1 MTQATTQAADGQ
13 AADGQA
19 ADRPAED
26 APASMMTVVAASS
39 AGTAFE
45 WYDFFIFG
53 SLAGI
58 ISKVFFTGLNETA
71 GLIAALALFGTGF
84 AFRPLGA
91 LIFGRMGDR
100 VGRKAAFLI
109 TVTLMGGA
117 TFAIG
122 LLPTYSQVGIIS
134 PILLIILRILQG
146 TALGGE
152 YGGAAI
158 YVAEHSPA
166 NKRGQMTGWIQSSA
180 ALGLIGALAVI
191 LLTRKAMGEVNFE
204 SWGWRIPFLISSG
217 LLAVSIFMR
226 MKLAESPS
234 FQKLKDEGQ
243 QSEHPFREAFG
254 QWKNL
259 KLVLVALVAIM
270 FAQGAV
276 WYCAFFY
283 SQVFMEKFLKVPPAT
298 VNMLIMAVTI
308 ASAPLYVFFGWL
320 SDRYGRK
327 WVMWFGMVLALLAF
341 LPGFHLMT
349 QFANPGLDEAN
360 KATPV
365 VVIADPAA
373 CSLQFDP
380 VGKSAFVTS
389 CDIAK
394 STLANAGISYS
405 NQAAP
410 AGSVAIVRIGESE
423 VVSVEGGGL
432 DKASLKTIKPGVE
445 GRIKAALSAAGY
457 PDSADPARINVPGL
471 FGVLMIFAVAATA
484 LYGPQASAL
493 VEMFPTRVRYTALSL
508 PYHVGTG
515 WVGGFVPFSAFAIVA
530 ATGNIYAGL
539 AYPIFFTGISVLA
552 TMLFLKETRGRS
564 LDF

>member
-1 MTQATTQAADGQ
+1 MTDQTADT
-13 AADGQA
+13 
-19 ADRPAED
+19 
-26 APASMMTVVAASS
+26 APKHSRGSAPKEAVSMTTVVAASS

-58 ISKVFFTGLNETA
+58 ISQVFFTGLNETA
-71 GLIAALALFGTGF
+71 ALIAALALFGTGF

-91 LIFGRMGDR
+91 LIFGRMGDK

-109 TVTLMGGA
+109 TVTMMGGA

-122 LLPTYSQVGIIS
+122 LLPTYGQAGIIA
-134 PILLIILRILQG
+134 PILLIVLRILQG

-158 YVAEHSPA
+158 YVAEHSPP
-166 NKRGQMTGWIQSSA
+166 NRRGLMTGWIQTSA
-180 ALGLIGALAVI
+180 ALGLLGALGVI
-191 LLTRKAMGEVNFE
+191 LATRTLIGEAAFKE
-204 SWGWRIPFLISSG
+204 WGWRVPFLLSAG
-217 LLAVSIFMR
+217 LLAISIFMR
-226 MKLAESPS
+226 MKLSESPS
-234 FQKLKDEGQ
+234 FQKLKETGE
-243 QSEHPFREAFG
+243 QSKHPFREAFG

-259 KLVLVALVAIM
+259 KLVLIALLAIM

-283 SQVFMEKFLKVPPAT
+283 TPVFLEKFLKVPAPT
-298 VNMLIMAVTI
+298 VNELMMVVTL
-308 ASAPLYVFFGWL
+308 ASAPMYVFFGWL

-341 LPGFHLMT
+341 LPGFHMMA
-349 QFANPGLDEAN
+349 QFANPGLAEAAR
-360 KATPV
+360 KTPV
-365 VVIADPAA
+365 VVIADPSA

-380 VGKSAFVTS
+380 VGKTAFVTS

-394 STLANAGISYS
+394 SFLANNGISYD
-405 NQAAP
+405 NEAAP
-410 AGSVAIVRIGESE
+410 AGSLARVKIGAAE
-423 VVSVEGGGL
+423 VVSVEGSGL
-432 DKASLKTIKPGVE
+432 DKAQLKTVKAGVE
-445 GRIKAALSAAGY
+445 GRLKAALADAGY
-457 PDSADPARINVPGL
+457 PLKADPARINFWGL
-471 FGVLMIFAVAATA
+471 FGVLLVFTIAATA

-539 AYPIFFTGISVLA
+539 AYPIFFTGISVLV
-552 TMLFLKETRGRS
+552 TLVGLKETKGRS

>member
-1 MTQATTQAADGQ
+1 MTLQTQTG
-13 AADGQA
+13 
-19 ADRPAED
+19 AEEK
-26 APASMMTVVAASS
+26 PASMTTVVAASS

-53 SLAGI
+53 SLAGV
-58 ISKVFFTGLNETA
+58 ISQVFFTGLNETA
-71 GLIAALALFGTGF
+71 ALIAALALFGTGF

-91 LIFGRMGDR
+91 LIFGRMGDK

-122 LLPTYSQVGIIS
+122 LLPTYSQAGIIS
-134 PILLIILRILQG
+134 PILLIVLRILQG

-158 YVAEHSPA
+158 YVAEHAPA

-180 ALGLIGALAVI
+180 ALGLLGALAVI
-191 LLTRKAMGEVNFE
+191 LVTRTAVGEEAFKA
-204 SWGWRIPFLISSG
+204 WGWRVPFLVSAG
-217 LLAVSIFMR
+217 LLAISIFMR
-226 MKLAESPS
+226 LKLTESPS
-234 FQKLKDEGQ
+234 FQKLKDSG
-243 QSEHPFREAFG
+243 EHSVAPFREAFG

-259 KLVLVALVAIM
+259 KLVLIALFAIM
-270 FAQGAV
+270 CAQGAV

-283 SQVFMEKFLKVPPAT
+283 TQVFMEKFLKVPAPTVNLLIMGAT
-298 VNMLIMAVTI
+298 VV
-308 ASAPLYVFFGWL
+308 SAPLYVFFGWA
-320 SDRYGRK
+320 SDRWGRK

-341 LPGFHLMT
+341 LPGFHMMT
-349 QFANPGLDEAN
+349 QFANPGLAEA
-360 KATPV
+360 ARRTPV
-365 VVIADPAA
+365 VVVADPAA
-373 CSLQFDP
+373 CTLQFDP

-394 STLANAGISYS
+394 SYLANAGISYD
-405 NQAAP
+405 NEAAP
-410 AGSVAIVRIGESE
+410 KGALAQVRIGSVEIA
-423 VVSVEGGGL
+423 SVEGGGL
-432 DKASLKTIKPGVE
+432 DKAGLKAAKADVE
-445 GRIKAALSAAGY
+445 GRLKTALTQAGY
-457 PDSADPARINVPGL
+457 PAKADPAQINVWGL
-471 FGVLMIFAVAATA
+471 FGVLLVFTVAATA

-539 AYPIFFTGISVLA
+539 AYPIFFTGISVICAL
-552 TMLFLKETRGRS
+552 LFLKETSGRS

>member
-1 MTQATTQAADGQ
+1 MTLQTQTG
-13 AADGQA
+13 
-19 ADRPAED
+19 AEEK
-26 APASMMTVVAASS
+26 PASMTTVVAASS

-53 SLAGI
+53 SLAGV
-58 ISKVFFTGLNETA
+58 ISQVFFTGLNETA
-71 GLIAALALFGTGF
+71 ALIAALALFGTGF

-91 LIFGRMGDR
+91 LIFGRMGDK

-122 LLPTYSQVGIIS
+122 LLPTYSQAGIIS
-134 PILLIILRILQG
+134 PILLIVLRILQG

-158 YVAEHSPA
+158 YVAEHAPA

-180 ALGLIGALAVI
+180 ALGLLGALAVI
-191 LLTRKAMGEVNFE
+191 LVTRTTVGEEAFKA
-204 SWGWRIPFLISSG
+204 WGWRVPFLVSAG
-217 LLAVSIFMR
+217 LLAISIFMR
-226 MKLAESPS
+226 LKLTESPS
-234 FQKLKDEGQ
+234 FQKLKDSG
-243 QSEHPFREAFG
+243 EHSVAPFREAFG

-259 KLVLVALVAIM
+259 KLVLIALFAIM
-270 FAQGAV
+270 CAQGAV

-283 SQVFMEKFLKVPPAT
+283 TQVFMEKFLKVPAPTVNLLIMGAT
-298 VNMLIMAVTI
+298 VV
-308 ASAPLYVFFGWL
+308 SAPLYVFFGWA
-320 SDRYGRK
+320 SDRWGRK

-341 LPGFHLMT
+341 LPGFHMMT
-349 QFANPGLDEAN
+349 QFANPGLAEA
-360 KATPV
+360 ARRTPV
-365 VVIADPAA
+365 VVVADPAA

-394 STLANAGISYS
+394 SYLANAGISYD
-405 NQAAP
+405 NEAAP
-410 AGSVAIVRIGESE
+410 SGALARVRIGSVEIA
-423 VVSVEGGGL
+423 SVEGGGL
-432 DKASLKTIKPGVE
+432 DKAALKAAKADVE
-445 GRIKAALSAAGY
+445 GRLKTALTQAGY
-457 PDSADPARINVPGL
+457 PAKADPARINVWGL
-471 FGVLMIFAVAATA
+471 FGVLLVFTVAATA

-539 AYPIFFTGISVLA
+539 AYPIFFTGISVLC
-552 TMLFLKETRGRS
+552 TLLFLKETSGRS

>member
-1 MTQATTQAADGQ
+1 MTLQTQTG
-13 AADGQA
+13 
-19 ADRPAED
+19 AEEK
-26 APASMMTVVAASS
+26 PASMTTVVAASS

-53 SLAGI
+53 SLAGV
-58 ISKVFFTGLNETA
+58 ISQVFFTGLNETA
-71 GLIAALALFGTGF
+71 ALIAALALFGTGF

-91 LIFGRMGDR
+91 LIFGRMGDK

-122 LLPTYSQVGIIS
+122 LLPTYSQAGIIS

-158 YVAEHSPA
+158 YVAEHAPA

-180 ALGLIGALAVI
+180 ALGLLGALAVI
-191 LLTRKAMGEVNFE
+191 LVTRTAVGEEAFKA
-204 SWGWRIPFLISSG
+204 WGWRVPFLVSAG
-217 LLAVSIFMR
+217 LLAISIFMR
-226 MKLAESPS
+226 LKLTESPS
-234 FQKLKDEGQ
+234 FQKLKDSG
-243 QSEHPFREAFG
+243 EHSVAPFREAFG

-259 KLVLVALVAIM
+259 KLVLIALFAIM
-270 FAQGAV
+270 CAQGAV

-283 SQVFMEKFLKVPPAT
+283 TQVFMEKFLKVPAPTVNLLIMGAT
-298 VNMLIMAVTI
+298 VV
-308 ASAPLYVFFGWL
+308 SAPLYVFFGWA
-320 SDRYGRK
+320 SDRWGRK

-341 LPGFHLMT
+341 LPGFHMMT
-349 QFANPGLDEAN
+349 QFANPGLAEA
-360 KATPV
+360 ARRTPV
-365 VVIADPAA
+365 VVVADPAA

-394 STLANAGISYS
+394 SYLANAGISYD

-410 AGSVAIVRIGESE
+410 SGALAMVRIGSVEIA
-423 VVSVEGGGL
+423 SVEGGGL
-432 DKASLKTIKPGVE
+432 DKSALKAAKADVE
-445 GRIKAALSAAGY
+445 GRLKTALTQASY
-457 PDSADPARINVPGL
+457 PAKADPARINVWGL
-471 FGVLMIFAVAATA
+471 FAVLLVFTVAATA

-539 AYPIFFTGISVLA
+539 AYPIFFTGISVLC
-552 TMLFLKETRGRS
+552 TLLFLKETSGRS

>member
-1 MTQATTQAADGQ
+1 MTDQTAE
-13 AADGQA
+13 
-19 ADRPAED
+19 PAPVSPRTGAPED
-26 APASMMTVVAASS
+26 AASMTTVVAASA

-53 SLAGI
+53 SMAGI
-58 ISKVFFTGLNETA
+58 ISKVFFTGLSETA

-109 TVTLMGGA
+109 TVTMMGGA

-122 LLPTYSQVGIIS
+122 LLPTYSQAGIIA

-158 YVAEHSPA
+158 YVAEHAPDH
-166 NKRGQMTGWIQSSA
+166 KRGQMTGWIQSSA
-180 ALGLIGALAVI
+180 AMGLIGALGVI
-191 LLTRKAMGEVNFE
+191 LGTRTLIGEPAFE
-204 SWGWRIPFLISSG
+204 SWGWRVPFLISAG
-217 LLAVSIFMR
+217 LLMVSIFMR
-226 MKLAESPS
+226 MKLSESPS
-234 FQKLKDEGQ
+234 FQKLKDAGE
-243 QSEHPFREAFG
+243 QSQHPFRESFG

-259 KLVLVALVAIM
+259 KLVLIALVAIM

-283 SQVFMEKFLKVPPAT
+283 TPIFLEKFLKVPAPT
-298 VNMLIMAVTI
+298 VNALMMIVTL
-308 ASAPLYVFFGWL
+308 ASAPMYVFFGWL

-341 LPGFHLMT
+341 LPGFHLMA
-349 QFANPGLDEAN
+349 QFANPGLAEASRN
-360 KATPV
+360 TPV

-380 VGKSAFVTS
+380 VGKTAFVTS

-394 STLANAGISYS
+394 SFLANAGISYD
-405 NQAAP
+405 NEAAP
-410 AGSVAIVRIGESE
+410 AGSLARVKVGAAE

-432 DKASLKTIKPGVE
+432 DKASLKTVKTGVE
-445 GRIKAALSAAGY
+445 GRLKAALAQAGY
-457 PDSADPARINVPGL
+457 PLTADPGRVNFWGL
-471 FGVLMIFAVAATA
+471 FSVLMVFTVAATA

-539 AYPIFFTGISVLA
+539 AYPIFFTGISVLS
-552 TMLFLKETRGRS
+552 TLLFLKETKGRS

>member
-1 MTQATTQAADGQ
+1 MTLQTQTGT
-13 AADGQA
+13 
-19 ADRPAED
+19 EEK
-26 APASMMTVVAASS
+26 PASMTTVVAASS

-53 SLAGI
+53 SLAGV
-58 ISKVFFTGLNETA
+58 ISQVFFTGLNETA
-71 GLIAALALFGTGF
+71 ALIAALALFGTGF

-91 LIFGRMGDR
+91 LIFGRMGDK

-122 LLPTYSQVGIIS
+122 LLPTYSQAGIIS
-134 PILLIILRILQG
+134 PILLIVLRILQG

-158 YVAEHSPA
+158 YVAEHAPA

-180 ALGLIGALAVI
+180 ALGLLGALAVI
-191 LLTRKAMGEVNFE
+191 LVTRTAVGEEAFKA
-204 SWGWRIPFLISSG
+204 WGWRVPFLVSAG
-217 LLAVSIFMR
+217 LLAISIFMR
-226 MKLAESPS
+226 LKLTESPS
-234 FQKLKDEGQ
+234 FQKLKDSG
-243 QSEHPFREAFG
+243 EHSVAPFREAFG

-259 KLVLVALVAIM
+259 KLVLIALFAIM
-270 FAQGAV
+270 CAQGAV

-283 SQVFMEKFLKVPPAT
+283 TQVFMEKFLKVPAPTVNLLIMGAT
-298 VNMLIMAVTI
+298 VV
-308 ASAPLYVFFGWL
+308 SAPLYVFFGWA
-320 SDRYGRK
+320 SDRWGRK

-341 LPGFHLMT
+341 LPGFHMMT
-349 QFANPGLDEAN
+349 QFANPGLAEA
-360 KATPV
+360 ARRTPV
-365 VVIADPAA
+365 VVVADPAA
-373 CSLQFDP
+373 CTLQFDP

-394 STLANAGISYS
+394 SYLANAGISYD
-405 NQAAP
+405 NEAAP
-410 AGSVAIVRIGESE
+410 KGALAQVRIGSVEIA
-423 VVSVEGGGL
+423 SVEGGGL
-432 DKASLKTIKPGVE
+432 DKAALKAAKADVE
-445 GRIKAALSAAGY
+445 GRLKTALTQAGY
-457 PDSADPARINVPGL
+457 PAKADPARINVWGL
-471 FGVLMIFAVAATA
+471 FGVLLVFTVAATA

-539 AYPIFFTGISVLA
+539 AYPIFFTGISVICTL
-552 TMLFLKETRGRS
+552 LFLKETSGRS

>member
-1 MTQATTQAADGQ
+1 MTDQ
-13 AADGQA
+13 
-19 ADRPAED
+19 PAEK
-26 APASMMTVVAASS
+26 PTSMFTVVAASS

-53 SLAGI
+53 SLASV
-58 ISKVFFTGLNETA
+58 ISQVFFTGLNETA

-91 LIFGRMGDR
+91 LIFGRLGDQ

-122 LLPTYSQVGIIS
+122 LLPSYNTAGIIA

-158 YVAEHSPA
+158 YVAEHAPA

-180 ALGLIGALAVI
+180 ALGLLGALLVI
-191 LLTRKAMGEVNFE
+191 LATRTLIGEEAFKV
-204 SWGWRIPFLISSG
+204 WGWRVPFLLSAG

-226 MKLAESPS
+226 MKLSESPS
-234 FQKLKDEGQ
+234 FQKLKEAGE
-243 QSEHPFREAFG
+243 QSKAPFREAFG

-259 KLVLVALVAIM
+259 KLVLIALFAIM
-270 FAQGAV
+270 CAQGAV

-283 SQVFMEKFLKVPPAT
+283 TPVFMEKFLKVPGPT
-298 VNMLIMAVTI
+298 VNMLIMAVTLC
-308 ASAPLYVFFGWL
+308 SAPLYIFFGWM
-320 SDRYGRK
+320 SDRWGRK
-327 WVMWFGMVLALLAF
+327 WVMWFGMVLGLLAF
-341 LPGFHLMT
+341 LPGFHMMT
-349 QFANPGLDEAN
+349 YFANPGLAEAAQ
-360 KATPV
+360 KTPI
-365 VVIADPAA
+365 VVIADPAT
-373 CSLQFDP
+373 CTLQFDP
-380 VGKSAFVTS
+380 VGKAAFVTS

-394 STLANAGISYS
+394 TFLANAGVSYG
-405 NQAAP
+405 NEAAP
-410 AGSVAIVRIGESE
+410 AGATARVRIGAVE
-423 VVSVEGGGL
+423 VVSAEGAGL
-432 DKASLKTIKPGVE
+432 GKEDFKTVKGQVE
-445 GRIKAALSAAGY
+445 GRLKAALTAAGY
-457 PDSADPARINVPGL
+457 PEKADPARINVLGL
-471 FGVLMIFAVAATA
+471 FGVLLVFTIAATA

-493 VEMFPTRVRYTALSL
+493 VEMFPTRVRYTALSF
-508 PYHVGTG
+508 PYHLGTG
-515 WVGGFVPFSAFAIVA
+515 WVGGFVPFSAFAIAA
-530 ATGNIYAGL
+530 ATGNVYAGL

-552 TMLFLKETRGRS
+552 TLFFLKETSGRS

>member
-1 MTQATTQAADGQ
+1 MTDETAQGAGTDPAA
-13 AADGQA
+13 
-19 ADRPAED
+19 EK
-26 APASMMTVVAASS
+26 PASMTTVVAASS

-53 SLAGI
+53 SLAGV
-58 ISKVFFTGLNETA
+58 ISQVFFTGLNETA

-91 LIFGRMGDR
+91 LIFGRMGDK

-122 LLPTYSQVGIIS
+122 LLPTYNQAGIIA

-158 YVAEHSPA
+158 YVAEHSPP
-166 NKRGQMTGWIQSSA
+166 NRRGLMTGWIQTSA
-180 ALGLIGALAVI
+180 ALGLLGALGVI
-191 LLTRKAMGEVNFE
+191 LATRTLVGEEAFRE
-204 SWGWRIPFLISSG
+204 WGWRVPFLISAG
-217 LLAVSIFMR
+217 LLAISIFMR
-226 MKLAESPS
+226 MKLSESPS
-234 FQKLKDEGQ
+234 FQKLKESGDQ
-243 QSEHPFREAFG
+243 ATHPFREAFG

-259 KLVLVALVAIM
+259 RQVLIALTAIM

-283 SQVFMEKFLKVPPAT
+283 TQVFMEKFLKVPPAT
-298 VNMLIMAVTI
+298 VNGLMMAATLV
-308 ASAPLYVFFGWL
+308 SAPLYVFFGWL
-320 SDRYGRK
+320 SDKYGRK

-341 LPGFHLMT
+341 LPGFHLMA
-349 QFANPGLDEAN
+349 QFANPGLAEASRN
-360 KATPV
+360 TPV
-365 VVIADPAA
+365 VVVADPQA

-380 VGKSAFVTS
+380 VGKTAFVTS

-394 STLANAGISYS
+394 SYLANAGINYD
-405 NQAAP
+405 NEAAP
-410 AGSVAIVRIGESE
+410 AGSVAKVRIGEAE
-423 VVSVEGGGL
+423 VVSVEGAGL
-432 DKASLKTIKPGVE
+432 DKAALKDAKAGVE
-445 GRIKAALSAAGY
+445 GQLKAALTAAGY
-457 PDSADPARINVPGL
+457 PDSADPARINVLGL
-471 FGVLMIFAVAATA
+471 FGVLMVFTIAATA

-493 VEMFPTRVRYTALSL
+493 VEMFPTRVRYTAMSL

-539 AYPIFFTGISVLA
+539 AYPIFFTGISVLF
-552 TMLFLKETRGRS
+552 TLFLLKETSGKS

>member
-1 MTQATTQAADGQ
+1 MTLQTQTG
-13 AADGQA
+13 
-19 ADRPAED
+19 AEEK
-26 APASMMTVVAASS
+26 PASMTTVVAASS

-53 SLAGI
+53 SLAGV
-58 ISKVFFTGLNETA
+58 ISQVFFTGLNETA
-71 GLIAALALFGTGF
+71 ALIAALALFGTGF

-91 LIFGRMGDR
+91 LIFGRMGDK

-122 LLPTYSQVGIIS
+122 LLPTYSQAGIIS
-134 PILLIILRILQG
+134 PILLIVLRILQG

-158 YVAEHSPA
+158 YVAEHAPA

-180 ALGLIGALAVI
+180 ALGLLGALAVI
-191 LLTRKAMGEVNFE
+191 LVTRTTVGEEAFKA
-204 SWGWRIPFLISSG
+204 WGWRVPFLVSAG
-217 LLAVSIFMR
+217 LLAISIFMR
-226 MKLAESPS
+226 LKLTESPS
-234 FQKLKDEGQ
+234 FQKLKDSG
-243 QSEHPFREAFG
+243 EHSVAPFREAFG

-259 KLVLVALVAIM
+259 KLVLIALFAIM
-270 FAQGAV
+270 CAQGAV

-283 SQVFMEKFLKVPPAT
+283 TQVFMEKFLKVPAPTVNLLIMGAT
-298 VNMLIMAVTI
+298 VV
-308 ASAPLYVFFGWL
+308 SAPLYVFFGWA
-320 SDRYGRK
+320 SDRWGRK

-341 LPGFHLMT
+341 LPGFHMMT
-349 QFANPGLDEAN
+349 QFANPGLAEA
-360 KATPV
+360 ARRTPV
-365 VVIADPAA
+365 VVVADPAA
-373 CSLQFDP
+373 CTLQFDP

-394 STLANAGISYS
+394 SYLANAGISYD
-405 NQAAP
+405 NEAAP
-410 AGSVAIVRIGESE
+410 KGALAQVRIGSVEIA
-423 VVSVEGGGL
+423 SVEGGGL
-432 DKASLKTIKPGVE
+432 DKAGLKAAKADVE
-445 GRIKAALSAAGY
+445 GRLKTALTQAGY
-457 PDSADPARINVPGL
+457 PAKADPARINVWGL
-471 FGVLMIFAVAATA
+471 FGVLLVFTVAATA

-539 AYPIFFTGISVLA
+539 AYPIFFTGISVICTL
-552 TMLFLKETRGRS
+552 LFLKETSGRS

>member
-1 MTQATTQAADGQ
+1 MTEATTQAADGQ
-13 AADGQA
+13 AADRQA
-19 ADRPAED
+19 AGGPAED

-158 YVAEHSPA
+158 YVAEHAPA

-191 LLTRKAMGEVNFE
+191 LVTRKAMGEVNFE

-308 ASAPLYVFFGWL
+308 VSAPLYVFFGWL

-341 LPGFHLMT
+341 LPGFHMMT

-432 DKASLKTIKPGVE
+432 DKASLKTIKAGVE

-471 FGVLMIFAVAATA
+471 FGVLMVFAVAATA

-552 TMLFLKETRGRS
+552 TMLFLKETKGKS

>member
-1 MTQATTQAADGQ
+1 MTEATTQAADGQ
-13 AADGQA
+13 AADRQA
-19 ADRPAED
+19 AGGPAED

-158 YVAEHSPA
+158 YVAEHAPA

-191 LLTRKAMGEVNFE
+191 LVTRKAMGEVNFE

-308 ASAPLYVFFGWL
+308 VSAPLYVFFGWL

-341 LPGFHLMT
+341 LPGFHMMT

-432 DKASLKTIKPGVE
+432 DKASLKTIKAGVE

-471 FGVLMIFAVAATA
+471 FGVLMVFAVAATA

-552 TMLFLKETRGRS
+552 TML
-564 LDF
+564 DF

>member
-1 MTQATTQAADGQ
+1 MTDQTTDAA
-13 AADGQA
+13 
-19 ADRPAED
+19 PED
-26 APASMMTVVAASS
+26 APVSMRTVVAASS

-53 SLAGI
+53 SLAGV
-58 ISKVFFTGLNETA
+58 ISQVFFTGLNETA

-91 LIFGRMGDR
+91 LIFGRMGDK

-122 LLPTYSQVGIIS
+122 LLPTYNQAGIIA
-134 PILLIILRILQG
+134 PILLIVLRILQG

-158 YVAEHSPA
+158 YVAEHAPA
-166 NKRGQMTGWIQSSA
+166 NKRGLMTGWIQTSA
-180 ALGLIGALAVI
+180 ALGLLGALGVI
-191 LLTRKAMGEVNFE
+191 LATRTLVGEEAFKA
-204 SWGWRIPFLISSG
+204 WGWRVPFLLSAG
-217 LLAVSIFMR
+217 LLAISIFMR
-226 MKLAESPS
+226 MKLSESPS
-234 FQKLKDEGQ
+234 FQKLKEAGE
-243 QSEHPFREAFG
+243 QSQHPFREAFG

-298 VNMLIMAVTI
+298 VNGLMMTVTL

-349 QFANPGLDEAN
+349 QFANPGLAEAARN
-360 KATPV
+360 TPV
-365 VVIADPAA
+365 VVVADPDA

-380 VGKSAFVTS
+380 VGKTAFVTS

-394 STLANAGISYS
+394 SYLANAGINYD
-405 NQAAP
+405 NEAAP
-410 AGSVAIVRIGESE
+410 AGSVAKVRIGEVE

-432 DKASLKTIKPGVE
+432 DKASLKTVKAGVE
-445 GRIKAALSAAGY
+445 GRLKAALTQAGY
-457 PDSADPARINVPGL
+457 PAGADPERINIIGL
-471 FGVLMIFAVAATA
+471 FCVLMVFTIAATA

-539 AYPIFFTGISVLA
+539 AYPIFFTGISVL
-552 TMLFLKETRGRS
+552 TTLLMLKETKGRS